1 MELSDI
7 DLLLRIL
14 IAHFLSDFVLQP
26 TSWAQK
32 KDKKGIKS
40 PYFWYHIFVT
50 IGVLA
55 IMLGNL
61 HLWPVLLMVS
71 AGHII
76 IDAVKPT
83 VKNSNVWVFIA
94 DQLVHLLLIVVVWLS
109 FTGQFQLFWTL
120 ITEIATIQK
129 NWWILLFYI
138 LLSNPTSVAIG
149 KMTQKWNDEMEEV
162 SSEKKSKGLKDAG
175 KWIGILER
183 LMIFTFIVINE
194 LSAIGFLLAAKS
206 VFRFGD
212 LKNSSEHKKTEYII
226 IGTFISFS
234 VAIAAGLIYKMV
246 TN

>member
-1 MELSDI
+1 MELSNI
-7 DLLLRIL
+7 ELLLRVL
-14 IAHFLSDFVLQP
+14 IAHFLSDFVFQP
-26 TSWAQK
+26 TFWAQE

-40 PYFWYHIFVT
+40 PYFWYHISVT

-55 IMLGNL
+55 IMIGNI
-61 HLWPVLLMVS
+61 HYWSILLMISV
-71 AGHII
+71 GHII
-76 IDAVKPT
+76 IDAIKPI
-83 VKNSNVWVFIA
+83 VCKSNVWVFIA
-94 DQLVHLLLIVVVWLS
+94 DQLVHLLVIVLIWLS
-109 FTGQFQLFWTL
+109 FTTQFQLFWTL
-120 ITEIATIQK
+120 FSNIATIQK

-138 LLSNPTSVAIG
+138 ILSIPASVTIG
-149 KMTQKWNDEMEEV
+149 KMTEKWGDELEGEN
-162 SSEKKSKGLKDAG
+162 SEQKSKGLKDAG

-226 IGTFISFS
+226 IGTFTSFS
-234 VAIAAGLIYKMV
+234 IAIAAGLLYKIV